1 MTKVEQ
7 IDKDWVRQRVFDITK
22 VSNDSERAHVA
33 EDILYR
39 DILRAIAEGRCAD
52 PTMCATE
59 ALKACLIEFRRA
71 YGGSSY

>member
-33 EDILYR
+33 EDLLYK
-39 DILRAIAEGRCAD
+39 DILKAIAEGRCAD
-52 PTMCATE
+52 PATCAME
-59 ALKACLIEFRRA
+59 ALKARLIEFRRGDGA
-71 YGGSSY
+71 